1 MIDTLKASHELIENG
16 FSEAQAQSIINIV
29 NNTHD
34 NVATKDDV
42 VTVKQDVV
50 LVRQELAL
58 LRQEF
63 VLLKQ
68 SIASLRWI
76 VNISLILHAVTIS
89 GIIAILIMNA

>member
-1 MIDTLKASHELIENG
+1 MSIDTLKASHELIESG

-34 NVATKDDV
+34 DVATKGDI
-42 VTVKQDVV
+42 
-50 LVRQELAL
+50 A
-58 LRQEF
+58 
-63 VLLKQ
+63 LLKQ

-89 GIIAILIMNA
+89 GIIAILMMNG

>member
-1 MIDTLKASHELIENG
+1 MFIDTLKASHELIESG

-34 NVATKDDV
+34 DVATKGDI
-42 VTVKQDVV
+42 
-50 LVRQELAL
+50 AL

-63 VLLKQ
+63 ALLKQ
-68 SIASLRWI
+68 SVASLRWI

-89 GIIAILIMNA
+89 GIIAILMMSG